1 MQTLA
6 TSFSSGALVGADKVE
21 QFRNQAK
28 ELESVFLNTLLS
40 EMFSSIKTEGEFGGG
55 YAEET
60 WRGMQS
66 EQYAASLAQNG
77 GVGIADQIMRQLLSA
92 QENMQNSTSA
102 NPYSNTDTKVNS

>member
-1 MQTLA
+1 MQTLG
-6 TSFSSGALVGADKVE
+6 TSFSAGAPVGADKIE

-66 EQYAASLAQNG
+66 EQYAAALAQNG

-92 QENMQNSTSA
+92 QESLQNSAPS
-102 NPYSNTDTKVNS
+102 NPYSNS

>member
-1 MQTLA
+1 MQTLG
-6 TSFSSGALVGADKVE
+6 TSFSSGAPIGTDKIE
-21 QFRNQAK
+21 QIRTQAK

-77 GVGIADQIMRQLLSA
+77 GVGIAEQIMRQLLSA
-92 QENMQNSTSA
+92 QESAQNSAPS
-102 NPYSNTDTKVNS
+102 NPYSKS